1 MPYPKKLL
9 NEGEEVALD
18 LRPHWWYFSKH
29 IVTGIPLFVVLVSA
43 VVGFGAFVL
52 WLVLVVK
59 AFQGVMFQ
67 LPVLGALALQ
77 QAAKS

>member
-29 IVTGIPLFVVLVSA
+29 ILTGIPLFVVLVLIFAESHGTA
-43 VVGFGAFVL
+43 RK
-52 WLVLVVK
+52 WLLVVW
-59 AFQGVMFQ
+59 AIVAVAWAGE
-67 LPVLGALALQ
+67 AD
-77 QAAKS
+77 